1 MSSIF
6 DDFFNNSNNHS
17 SDAEIEYMGEK
28 PENTDNTKI
37 TVRIFGQVQGVGF
50 RYSTKEAADR
60 HNIRGIVR
68 NEADGFVYVE
78 AAGNDKNIQQFIE
91 LLKNGPAP
99 ASKVDRVTVEYDE
112 SIKERD
118 NFSVAN

>member
-6 DDFFNNSNNHS
+6 DNLFNKEKNNS
-17 SDAEIEYMGEK
+17 SDGEIEYIGEK
-28 PENTDNTKI
+28 PESTDDIKV

-68 NEADGFVYVE
+68 NEADGSVYVE
-78 AAGNDKNIQQFIE
+78 GAGTDDNMKQFIE
-91 LLKNGPAP
+91 ILRNGPAP
-99 ASKVDRVTVEYDE
+99 ASNVDRVVVEYDE

-118 NFSVAN
+118 NFSVSN